1 MYRLTL
7 RPGQIAYFTY
17 PPGRSGARLTDS
29 TKPPL
34 QNKNPY
40 DRIVQHAIDSQG
52 DKVVHRGSGEFAIN
66 ESHEGPAST
75 HPVAQARAPRD
86 APQEE
91 LQRNWAWSVA
101 EEMMVDAKE
110 DKTSQILDEV
120 GRMEVLDAGARVREV
135 KEQLDHLEDEGGPVL
150 NLRDSH

>member
-1 MYRLTL
+1 L
-7 RPGQIAYFTY
+7 RPAQTAYFSY
-17 PPGRSGARLTDS
+17 PPYHPAYPAPQLTDS
-29 TKPPL
+29 TQPPL

-52 DKVVHRGSGEFAIN
+52 DKVAHRGSHEFATN

-75 HPVAQARAPRD
+75 HPVAQVRSGRD

-110 DKTSQILDEV
+110 ERTSQILEEV
-120 GRMEVLDAGARVREV
+120 GRIEVLDAGARVREV
-135 KEQLDHLEDEGGPVL
+135 KQQLDHLEEEGGPVL
-150 NLRDSH
+150 NLKDSA